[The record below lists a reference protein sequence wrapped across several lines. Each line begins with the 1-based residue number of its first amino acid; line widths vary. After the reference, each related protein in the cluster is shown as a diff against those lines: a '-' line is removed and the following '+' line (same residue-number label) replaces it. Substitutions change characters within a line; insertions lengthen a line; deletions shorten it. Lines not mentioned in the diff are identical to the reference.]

1 MKANPLHEEE
11 NFWPSVSDMFLSFF
25 VIALALAAIYHN
37 THEKEGESLDYA
49 YQQRT
54 DMILRL
60 VGLEGKHYDHK
71 CDASEKA
78 TRPAMAQLL
87 CEALVK
93 IESDEQYRSASRKW
107 LISPRKQVD
116 EEKAQKDYTEALRY
130 MGSRLGRTFS
140 PRASG
145 FEMLEG
151 VSEAIQYKKMLDTGD
166 LRTPEELRAEID
178 QLNQEIDAKKR
189 DMDKLRQEIEEKQ
202 REIDEKNR
210 QMAMSSS
217 ELQRNIAELSSQLKD
232 KETKLKDSQENLEE
246 ALVKLNQAKE
256 TIGEQEG
263 TINELSK
270 DNRQEL
276 MNAIREMML
285 RHGIPLASEE
295 HPQDGLIIDAGKGIL
310 RIPST
315 VVFFYRGSAIPQTNE
330 QYHDILDKI
339 SLLLRDIATANADP
353 NSNIYNMVD
362 NIVIESHCDINPF
375 SATVDGWKM
384 DGNEVLSSNRSL
396 VVWDKLNGKEKV
408 LEAFRNL
415 RGEGLFS
422 HAGFGSRV
430 LLPEI
435 KGESKHAHQQR
446 CRRIDIRFNC
456 TAEAVRKKEDD
467 SQTSQ
472 DAR

>member
-54 DMILRL
+54 DMILCL
-60 VGLEGKHYDHK
+60 VGLDDRHYDYRE
-71 CDASEKA
+71 DESEKA

-87 CEALVK
+87 CEALGK
-93 IESDEQYRSASRKW
+93 IDSDETYRAADRKW
-107 LISPRKQVD
+107 LVSPRNK
-116 EEKAQKDYTEALRY
+116 KAEVRAKEDYTEALRY
-130 MGSRLGRTFS
+130 MGSRLGCSFG

-151 VSEAIQYKKMLDTGD
+151 VAEKIQKKKMLDTGD
-166 LRTPEELRAEID
+166 LRTPDELRAEID
-178 QLNQEIDAKKR
+178 KLIQEIDAKKR
-189 DMDKLRQEIEEKQ
+189 EMDELRQELQGKQ
-202 REIDEKNR
+202 REIEEKNR

-217 ELQRNIAELSSQLKD
+217 ELQRKIAQLASQLKD
-232 KETKLKDSQENLEE
+232 REAELKDAQENLEK
-246 ALVKLNQAKE
+246 ANGKLKQATK

-270 DNRQEL
+270 DNRKEL
-276 MNAIREMML
+276 MSAIREMML
-285 RHGIPLASEE
+285 RHGIPLASEG

-315 VVFFYRGSAIPQTNE
+315 VVFFYRGSAIPQTND

-353 NSNIYNMVD
+353 HSNIYNMVD

-435 KGESKHAHQQR
+435 KGESKQAHQQR

-456 TAEAVRKKEDD
+456 TAEAVRKKEDS
-467 SQTSQ
+467 SQTSRA
-472 DAR
+472 AR

>member
-71 CDASEKA
+71 RDTSEKA

-87 CEALVK
+87 CEALDK

-107 LISPRKQVD
+107 LISPGNRMD

-130 MGSRLGRTFS
+130 MGRRLGHTFS

-151 VSEAIQYKKMLDTGD
+151 VSEEIQHKKMLDTGD
-166 LRTPEELRAEID
+166 LRTPEELKMEI
-178 QLNQEIDAKKR
+178 E
-189 DMDKLRQEIEEKQ
+189 KLCQEIENRK
-202 REIDEKNR
+202 REIEELNR
-210 QMAMSSS
+210 QLEMSSS
-217 ELQRNIAELSSQLKD
+217 ELQQKIAELSRQLKE
-232 KETKLKDSQENLEE
+232 KEE
-246 ALVKLNQAKE
+246 ALQSLKQQLDTADHHLNDAKKR
-256 TIGEQEG
+256 IAGQEKE
-263 TINELSK
+263 IDALSK

-276 MNAIREMML
+276 MAAIRQML
-285 RHGIPLASEE
+285 IQHEIPIATESNQ
-295 HPQDGLIIDAGKGIL
+295 HQGLIIDEGKGIL
-310 RIPST
+310 RIPSS
-315 VVFFYRGSAIPQTNE
+315 VVYFKQGSAIPKMNDK
-330 QYHDILDKI
+330 YRDILEKI
-339 SLLLRDIATANADP
+339 SCLLREIAEANADP
-353 NSNIYNMVD
+353 DSEWKIYNMID
-362 NIVIESHCDINPF
+362 NIVIESHCDSKPF
-375 SATVDGWKM
+375 DGRVDGWDEGWKM
-384 DGNEVLSSNRSL
+384 DGNEILSSSRSL
-396 VVWDKLNGKEKV
+396 VVWSKLNGKGKV
-408 LEAFRNL
+408 LESFRNE
-415 RGEGLFS
+415 RQEGLFS

-430 LLPEI
+430 PLPVI
-435 KGESKHAHQQR
+435 SGEDGDAYDQR

-456 TAEAVRKKEDD
+456 TPEAVRRKD
-467 SQTSQ
+467 SEQ
-472 DAR
+472 